1 MSNRT
6 KDYTDPVFEQLLHA
20 VPVHLRKETER
31 SYGIAERIYAILKQ
45 KGLSKTDLARLT
57 GKKNAEVSKWLSGTQ
72 NFTLRTIA
80 LIEEALG
87 CELISIAQT
96 KPLPSQP
103 GFPSSHP
110 MRFSTTQ
117 HSLPCNQTLHYG
129 TN

>member
-1 MSNRT
+1 MSN
-6 KDYTDPVFEQLLHA
+6 KKIDYTDPVFEQLLRT

-31 SYGIAERIYAILKQ
+31 SYGIAERIDAILKQ

-103 GFPSSHP
+103 GFPTSHP
-110 MRFSTTQ
+110 MLFSTTTL
-117 HSLPCNQTLHYG
+117 SLPCNQTLRYG
-129 TN
+129 TH